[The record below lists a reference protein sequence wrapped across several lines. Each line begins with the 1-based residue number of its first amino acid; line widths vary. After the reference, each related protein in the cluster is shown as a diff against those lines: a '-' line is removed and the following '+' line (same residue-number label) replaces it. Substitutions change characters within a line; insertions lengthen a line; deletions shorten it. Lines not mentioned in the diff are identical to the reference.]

1 MTYLFFLVEF
11 LIKGLILLALQG
23 LAIICGILVITT
35 KNPVVSVFFLI
46 GLFATVSLQL
56 MSLGL
61 IFLGLSYLI
70 VYIGAVS
77 ILFLFI
83 LMLINVRTSELQSN
97 TTNSLALSF
106 ITGVL
111 FINPLLELF
120 PFIYIYIIDFSK
132 YISSLLNYIYY
143 LFYKILKMSDSF
155 KTLTSTYNSTDIG
168 YTNTNTT
175 WDGSLIYYNH
185 ITTIGN
191 IIFTNYNIWLIISSF
206 ILLLSMVGAIVIT
219 IKAK

>member
-175 WDGSLIYYNH
+175 
-185 ITTIGN
+185 
-191 IIFTNYNIWLIISSF
+191 
-206 ILLLSMVGAIVIT
+206 
-219 IKAK
+219 